1 MLSDAMNDLQEQV
14 KVEHVPADKDESGK
28 AVSTLTSSPHFSYT
42 FGTPKPL
49 LKFEFPNLFLLA
61 QNIESWPDDEIF
73 QHLACLYIKY
83 IDIYRKLED
92 CYDQIVHPQKRI
104 FIKRVLE
111 STITR
116 ICEMKKD
123 LCLFN
128 PRPKSIYVHLDQLLF
143 DLKYDP
149 SIIEIPV
156 PRYFKEDDK
165 IKVELAFKEKV
176 DRDTGK
182 KKTKKAKKKKK
193 SKKKAVEEEP
203 PKEPKTMREKEFM
216 IDKNMDKHNSGANY
230 KGSDPI
236 EEIVHDPFTLDME
249 IVSAI
254 CWI

>member
-1 MLSDAMNDLQEQV
+1 M
-14 KVEHVPADKDESGK
+14 
-28 AVSTLTSSPHFSYT
+28 
-42 FGTPKPL
+42 
-49 LKFEFPNLFLLA
+49 
-61 QNIESWPDDEIF
+61 
-73 QHLACLYIKY
+73 
-83 IDIYRKLED
+83 
-92 CYDQIVHPQKRI
+92 HPQKRL

-156 PRYFKEDDK
+156 PKYFKEEDK

-176 DRDTGK
+176 ERDTGK
-182 KKTKKAKKKKK
+182 KKKKKKK
-193 SKKKAVEEEP
+193 SKKKKKKAAEDVVP
-203 PKEPKTMREKEFM
+203 PEPKSMLEKEFM
-216 IDKNMDKHNSGANY
+216 LDKIMDTHNSGPNY
-230 KGSDPI
+230 KGSVPM

-254 CWI
+254 CWIQKNERGRQGRLRVQ